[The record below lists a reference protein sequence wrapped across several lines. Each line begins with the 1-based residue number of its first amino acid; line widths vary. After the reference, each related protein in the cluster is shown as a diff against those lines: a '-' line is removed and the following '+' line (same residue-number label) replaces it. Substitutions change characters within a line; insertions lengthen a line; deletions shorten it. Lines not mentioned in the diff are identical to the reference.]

1 MKLNYTKQEV
11 AHAINKKIGSNPRS
25 KTENNVW
32 YILDGKKVLRVTY
45 PHGNGVLPPGT
56 TNSII
61 SQLKLTKSQFKDLV
75 RCPLTTIGYEKIVRL
90 LGII

>member
-1 MKLNYTKQEV
+1 MKLNYNKQEV
-11 AHAINKKIGSNPRS
+11 AHAIETKLRSKPRS

-45 PHGNGVLPPGT
+45 PHGRGVLPHGT
-56 TNSII
+56 ANNII
-61 SQLKLTKSQFKDLV
+61 SQLKLDKSQFKELV
-75 RCPLTTIGYEKIVRL
+75 KCPLSGSDYEKIIRS

>member
-11 AHAINKKIGSNPRS
+11 AHAIKKKIGNPRS
-25 KTENNVW
+25 KTERNVW

-45 PHGNGVLPPGT
+45 PHGNGILPTGT
-56 TNSII
+56 TRSII

-75 RCPLTTIGYEKIVRL
+75 RCPLTNSHYEKIVRS